1 MDETPSP
8 VPPESP
14 ASVAPSTSLIA
25 RLMNVFAMPGDVF
38 EEVKASAHSA
48 GNWLVPAFIGSV
60 VGVIS
65 IFIVFSQPA
74 IQQQFREQ
82 QEQVLEKR
90 LDKMVKAG
98 QITRQQADQQ
108 KDVAEKFM
116 GPTVTTIFGAI
127 AVTFWSFARVFLWAL
142 VLWLLGMWLLK
153 VRFEYLKALEIAGL
167 AGMIGVLGTLV
178 KLLLQ
183 VNLSN
188 LASSPSLA
196 IAVKNFD
203 AQNPWHLVL
212 AGLNVFDLWELAVL
226 ALGLARLA
234 GVPFARAAF
243 PIFGIWMIWSSALI
257 AFAAGMQRLFG

>member
-1 MDETPSP
+1 MEETPPALTPEATGPKPP
-8 VPPESP
+8 V
-14 ASVAPSTSLIA
+14 TSLIA
-25 RLMNVFAMPGDVF
+25 RLMNVFAMPGEVF

-48 GNWLVPAFIGSV
+48 GNWLVPALVGSV

-65 IFIVFSQPA
+65 VFIVLSQPA
-74 IQQQFREQ
+74 IEQQLREQ
-82 QEQVLEKR
+82 QDQAIEKR

-108 KDVAEKFM
+108 KEVAAKFM
-116 GPTVTTIFGAI
+116 GPMVMKISGAL
-127 AVTFWSFARVFLWAL
+127 AATFWSFARVFVWAL
-142 VLWLLGMWLLK
+142 VLWLLGMWLLR
-153 VRFEYLKALEIAGL
+153 VRFGYLKAVEIAGL
-167 AGMIGVLGTLV
+167 AGMIGVLGTIV

-203 AQNPWHLVL
+203 AKNPWHLVL
-212 AGLNVFDLWELAVL
+212 AGLNVFDLWEVAVL

-234 GVPFARAAF
+234 RVPFARAGF
-243 PIFGIWMIWSSALI
+243 PVFGVWVLWSSVLI
-257 AFAAGMQRLFG
+257 AFAAAMQRLFG

>member
-1 MDETPSP
+1 MDQ
-8 VPPESP
+8 PPLSAQAPPP
-14 ASVAPSTSLIA
+14 ANRAPATSLAA
-25 RLMNVFAMPGDVF
+25 RLMNVFAVPSEVF

-48 GNWLVPAFIGSV
+48 GNWLVPALVSSV

-65 IFIVFSQPA
+65 VLIVLSQPA
-74 IQQQFREQ
+74 IQQQLREQ
-82 QEQVLEKR
+82 QDQAIEKR

-108 KDVAEKFM
+108 KDVAAKFM
-116 GPTVTTIFGAI
+116 GPTVMKISGAI
-127 AVTFWSFARVFLWAL
+127 AATFWSFARVFLWAL

-153 VRFEYLKALEIAGL
+153 VRFGYLKALEIAGL

-212 AGLNVFDLWELAVL
+212 AGLNVFDLWELVVM

-234 GVPFARAAF
+234 GVPLARAAF
-243 PIFGIWMIWSSALI
+243 PVFGVWMIWSSAMI
-257 AFAAGMQRLFG
+257 AFAAAMQRLFG

>member
-1 MDETPSP
+1 MEETPP
-8 VPPESP
+8 ALTPEPTGSKTP
-14 ASVAPSTSLIA
+14 ATSLIA
-25 RLMNVFAMPGDVF
+25 RLMNVFAMPGEVF

-48 GNWLVPAFIGSV
+48 GNWLAPALVGSM

-65 IFIVFSQPA
+65 IFIVLSQPA
-74 IQQQFREQ
+74 IEQQIREQ
-82 QEQVLEKR
+82 QDQAIEKR

-108 KDVAEKFM
+108 KEIAEKFM
-116 GPTVTTIFGAI
+116 GPTVMKISGAI
-127 AVTFWSFARVFLWAL
+127 AATFWSFARVFLWAL
-142 VLWLLGMWLLK
+142 VLWLLGMGLLK
-153 VRFEYLKALEIAGL
+153 VRFGYLKAVEIAGL

-196 IAVKNFD
+196 IAVKTFD
-203 AQNPWHLVL
+203 PHNPWHLVL
-212 AGLNVFDLWELAVL
+212 AGLNVFDLWELAVM

-234 GVPFARAAF
+234 DVPFARAAF
-243 PIFGIWMIWSSALI
+243 PVLGVWVIWSSALI
-257 AFAAGMQRLFG
+257 AFATAMQRLFG